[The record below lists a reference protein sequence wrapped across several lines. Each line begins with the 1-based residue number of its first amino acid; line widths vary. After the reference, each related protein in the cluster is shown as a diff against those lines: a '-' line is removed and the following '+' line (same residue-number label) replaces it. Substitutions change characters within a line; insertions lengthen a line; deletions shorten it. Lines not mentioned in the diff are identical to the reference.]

1 MALDSET
8 ARDVAA
14 PQSRSAAPL
23 DWRVDLHFMDPSD
36 LPRNMHYV
44 PYRLARDPRGYG
56 GRDRAGS
63 IDLAISQTMVCW
75 MGRVLFYSFPYGPA
89 SSFSPFLKSMFRE
102 KE

>member
-1 MALDSET
+1 VGLRSLYIVGGYSWWGWESIILVEELDG
-8 ARDVAA
+8 
-14 PQSRSAAPL
+14 
-23 DWRVDLHFMDPSD
+23 
-36 LPRNMHYV
+36 
-44 PYRLARDPRGYG
+44 LARDPRGYG

-63 IDLAISQTMVCW
+63 TDLAISQTMVPW